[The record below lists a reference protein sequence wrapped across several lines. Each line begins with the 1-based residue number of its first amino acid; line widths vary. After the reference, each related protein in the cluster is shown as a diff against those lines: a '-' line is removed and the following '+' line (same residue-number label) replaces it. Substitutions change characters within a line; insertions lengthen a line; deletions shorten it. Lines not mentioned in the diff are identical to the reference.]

1 MPGSGPGLLRRLAR
15 HQLSPLQH
23 ARGSALTLTA
33 ERPAGRGQAFAWR
46 ARGRLRRLW
55 SNTDR
60 GDSELARR
68 VLEGRDAGLEE
79 GHHRPVG
86 PRVIDRPGYAG
97 AFHGR
102 RRLPP
107 DRLTRQQL
115 ASSLRRD
122 FPSREGARGCRQ
134 LAFRGRNASWWSGAS
149 STASRTHSSG
159 SKGGDGVGSQ
169 QCPPCPPLPCPESGQ
184 RDHAEGQANGDVQ
197 RTNQARQRG

>member
-1 MPGSGPGLLRRLAR
+1 MSPTTGVMCPVAPGLLRRPAR

-79 GHHRPVG
+79 GI
-86 PRVIDRPGYAG
+86 ID
-97 AFHGR
+97 
-102 RRLPP
+102 
-107 DRLTRQQL
+107 
-115 ASSLRRD
+115 
-122 FPSREGARGCRQ
+122 PSV
-134 LAFRGRNASWWSGAS
+134 
-149 STASRTHSSG
+149 SG
-159 SKGGDGVGSQ
+159 S
-169 QCPPCPPLPCPESGQ
+169 
-184 RDHAEGQANGDVQ
+184 
-197 RTNQARQRG
+197 

>member
-1 MPGSGPGLLRRLAR
+1 VPGSPRFAAPACSAPTQPTTARARFSSHPDRGKARGARSGLCVACPGPTAPALEQHRPGRLGAG
-15 HQLSPLQH
+15 PAH
-23 ARGSALTLTA
+23 AR
-33 ERPAGRGQAFAWR
+33 RPRCRAGG
-46 ARGRLRRLW
+46 
-55 SNTDR
+55 
-60 GDSELARR
+60 
-68 VLEGRDAGLEE
+68 

-97 AFHGR
+97 AFHSR

-134 LAFRGRNASWWSGAS
+134 LALRGTNASWWSGASS

-159 SKGGDGVGSQ
+159 SKGGDGVGGQ